1 MKRDEILEFAKK
13 IVVGARAKDYGEA
26 SGNHKRIAYLWSAI
40 TGRTIT
46 EDQVYLMMIAVKISR
61 LCETPNHTDSWID
74 ICGYSAL
81 GGEAYN
87 KDDKQ

>member
-46 EDQVYLMMIAVKISR
+46 EDQVYL
-61 LCETPNHTDSWID
+61 
-74 ICGYSAL
+74 G
-81 GGEAYN
+81 
-87 KDDKQ
+87 